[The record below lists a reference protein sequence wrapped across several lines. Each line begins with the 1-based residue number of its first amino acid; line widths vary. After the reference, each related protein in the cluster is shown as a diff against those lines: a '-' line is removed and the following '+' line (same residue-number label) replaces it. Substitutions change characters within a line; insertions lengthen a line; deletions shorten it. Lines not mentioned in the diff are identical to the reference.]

1 MSKPKQDGEQMKI
14 RLRNNLHSWV
24 KVEAEKQERSMN
36 WLINKAV
43 EQLMAAQQ
51 SGATA

>member
-1 MSKPKQDGEQMKI
+1 MSKPKRDGEQMKI
-14 RLRNNLHSWV
+14 RLQSNLHIWV
-24 KVEAEKQERSMN
+24 KDEAKKQERSMN

-51 SGATA
+51 SGASA